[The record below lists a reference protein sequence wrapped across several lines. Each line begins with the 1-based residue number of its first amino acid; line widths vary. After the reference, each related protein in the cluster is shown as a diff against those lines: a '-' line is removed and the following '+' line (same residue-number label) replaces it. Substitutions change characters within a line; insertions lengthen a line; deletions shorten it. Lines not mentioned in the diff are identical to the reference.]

1 MKPPGEHPAWLDP
14 IYAVVAGAFGAG
26 AAARTWLYDRGLWST
41 VRVERPVIS
50 VGNLTVGG
58 SGKTPLVIT
67 LVDQLPKKRVAVLS
81 RGYGR
86 RSSLAPLVVSTG
98 EGPLVSAEEGG
109 DEPRLIAER
118 TRAMVVV
125 DPDRVRGAARAIAL
139 GAEVLILD
147 DGFQH
152 RRLHRDLDLVVIDG
166 AEPFGNGHFLPR
178 GPLRESPGALSRA
191 DLLIQVGPGSAL
203 QNNDR
208 MVEVEVVPASVGPHP
223 ASWLRDRRVALY
235 AGIARPHRFQ
245 RTIEALGATVVA
257 QHYEGDHAF
266 ADPRQLMSF
275 ASRAK
280 GEGAEVVV
288 TTEKDQ
294 ARGGLPSDFLAL
306 RIGLEIRRGEDL
318 LQAALQRVVGG
329 VG

>member
-14 IYAVVAGAFGAG
+14 IYALAAGAFGAG
-26 AAARTWLYDRGLWST
+26 AAARGWLYDRGLWST

-67 LVDQLPKKRVAVLS
+67 LVEQLPGKRVAVLS

-86 RSSLAPLVVSTG
+86 RSAVAPLVVSTG

-109 DEPRLIAER
+109 DEPRLIAQR
-118 TRAMVVV
+118 TRAIVVV
-125 DPDRVRGAARAIAL
+125 DPDRARGAARAITL

-152 RRLHRDLDLVVIDG
+152 RRLRRDLDLVVIDG
-166 AEPFGNGHFLPR
+166 GEPFGNGHLLPR
-178 GPLRESPGALSRA
+178 GPLRESPSALSRA

-203 QNNDR
+203 QNDDR
-208 MVEVEVVPASVGPHP
+208 MVEVEVVPVTVGPHP
-223 ASWLRDRRVALY
+223 ASWLRGRRVALY
-235 AGIARPHRFQ
+235 AGIARPHRLR
-245 RTIEALGATVVA
+245 RTVEDLGATVLA
-257 QHYEGDHAF
+257 EHYEGDHAF
-266 ADPRQLMSF
+266 ADPQRLLAF
-275 ASRAK
+275 GNRAK

-294 ARGGLPSDFLAL
+294 ARGPLPPDFLAL
-306 RIGLEIRRGEDL
+306 RIGLQIRRGKDR
-318 LQAALQRVVGG
+318 LQAALQKVVGG